1 MIVRDPAVIKAYMRK
16 VEEQKLEY
24 YMNHPEAIKRTGNA
38 EEDAL
43 QQVAYVTS
51 LRRGASI
58 ADFVTGCKPE

>member
-1 MIVRDPAVIKAYMRK
+1 MRK

-51 LRRGASI
+51 LGRGASI